1 MTEGE
6 VANPMKTAR
15 MIFPPLAALMA
26 ACWLCGCATPPPKP
40 APPPV
45 VKEEPKPQPPPPK
58 PLEFDKVYFAYDRA
72 EVPAEARDALKRA
85 VDLLLERADAS
96 VNVEGHCDERGTD
109 EYNIDLGWKRAYA
122 IRDYLKKMG
131 IDEKRLYPISYGRS
145 RPAVI
150 GSDESAWNRN
160 RRVEIAERK

>member
-1 MTEGE
+1 M
-6 VANPMKTAR
+6 V
-15 MIFPPLAALMA
+15 FPPLAALAA

-40 APPPV
+40 EPAPEPAPV

-58 PLEFDKVYFAYDRA
+58 PLEFRKIYFAYDRA
-72 EVPAEARDALKRA
+72 EIPQAGLDALKRA
-85 VDLLLERADAS
+85 ADLLLERQDAT

-122 IRDYLKKMG
+122 ARDYMKKMG

-150 GSDESAWNRN
+150 GTDESAWSQN
-160 RRVEIAERK
+160 RRVEITERK